1 MSTQTLTTIPTSG
14 KKPRVR
20 MERVNWSGTI
30 ILILCAVTV
39 LLPLYV
45 TISMAFKTTGQAV
58 DGNAFSLPAPF
69 SIDGFVEA
77 WNLTKFPVGAAIS
90 LLVTAGTVIATIL
103 LAAFASYAIVRNWDR
118 RLFRYSFF
126 YLLAAMFIPFPVVAL
141 PQIQLTGRVGLDN
154 PLGVI
159 ILATM
164 FQLSFSVLL
173 FTAFLRSIPIE
184 LEESARIDGATTW
197 QTFWQLIFPLLA
209 PMSATVGIFA
219 FLYAWNDFMMPS
231 LIISDPALQTLPV
244 RQNLFQTQ
252 FSNNYNVSFASFGD
266 RSELRVVLDLHDGS
280 PVAQCVGEAG
290 VRPLP
295 ETVGMRWRDAVA
307 VHGGG
312 DAGAQ
317 CEHAVSRDAG
327 LVECRTQLLED
338 HRPALVGRLVR
349 GDLHPVMHERP
360 VDRIRDGHG
369 EVRVA
374 GVDADDDAEVGGEG
388 ETPCGAPGAVAPG
401 GAGIGEFVQH
411 VGADQGVDR
420 IDRGG
425 TGERGAGHD
434 VAGGEV
440 AGIPGEVEHGADA
453 RASGSE
459 TSRDFCHTP

>member
-1 MSTQTLTTIPTSG
+1 MSTQTLTTIPTAG

-20 MERVNWSGTI
+20 MERVSWSGTI

-77 WNLTKFPVGAAIS
+77 WNLTKFPVGAGVS

-231 LIISDPALQTLPV
+231 LIISDPAMQTLPV

-252 FSNNYNVSFASFGD
+252 FSNNYNVSFASYLMAMAPAILAYLFTQ
-266 RSELRVVLDLHDGS
+266 RFVME
-280 PVAQCVGEAG
+280 G
-290 VRPLP
+290 V
-295 ETVGMRWRDAVA
+295 
-307 VHGGG
+307 
-312 DAGAQ
+312 
-317 CEHAVSRDAG
+317 
-327 LVECRTQLLED
+327 TQ
-338 HRPALVGRLVR
+338 
-349 GDLHPVMHERP
+349 
-360 VDRIRDGHG
+360 
-369 EVRVA
+369 
-374 GVDADDDAEVGGEG
+374 
-388 ETPCGAPGAVAPG
+388 GAVKG
-401 GAGIGEFVQH
+401 
-411 VGADQGVDR
+411 
-420 IDRGG
+420 
-425 TGERGAGHD
+425 
-434 VAGGEV
+434 
-440 AGIPGEVEHGADA
+440 
-453 RASGSE
+453 
-459 TSRDFCHTP
+459 

>member
-1 MSTQTLTTIPTSG
+1 MSVPLTTTPLPGATTATEAITTRTSG
-14 KKPRVR
+14 KKPRMR

-30 ILILCAVTV
+30 ILILCAITV

-69 SIDGFVEA
+69 SIDGFVQA
-77 WNLTKFPVGAAIS
+77 WNLTKFPVGAGIS
-90 LLVTAGTVIATIL
+90 LLVTAGTVVASIV

-141 PQIQLTGRVGLDN
+141 PQIQLTGRFGLDN

-219 FLYAWNDFMMPS
+219 FLYAWNDFMLPS

-252 FSNNYNVSFASFGD
+252 FSNNYNVSFASYLMAMAPAILAYLFTQ
-266 RSELRVVLDLHDGS
+266 RFVME
-280 PVAQCVGEAG
+280 G
-290 VRPLP
+290 V
-295 ETVGMRWRDAVA
+295 
-307 VHGGG
+307 
-312 DAGAQ
+312 
-317 CEHAVSRDAG
+317 
-327 LVECRTQLLED
+327 TQ
-338 HRPALVGRLVR
+338 
-349 GDLHPVMHERP
+349 
-360 VDRIRDGHG
+360 
-369 EVRVA
+369 
-374 GVDADDDAEVGGEG
+374 
-388 ETPCGAPGAVAPG
+388 GAVKG
-401 GAGIGEFVQH
+401 
-411 VGADQGVDR
+411 
-420 IDRGG
+420 
-425 TGERGAGHD
+425 
-434 VAGGEV
+434 
-440 AGIPGEVEHGADA
+440 
-453 RASGSE
+453 
-459 TSRDFCHTP
+459 